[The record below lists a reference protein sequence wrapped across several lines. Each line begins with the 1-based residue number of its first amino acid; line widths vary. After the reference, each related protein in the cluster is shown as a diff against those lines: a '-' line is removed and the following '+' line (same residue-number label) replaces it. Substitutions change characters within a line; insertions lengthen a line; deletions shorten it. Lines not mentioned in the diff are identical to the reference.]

1 MHFQMSTATRFQN
14 ATKVLDRFHYL
25 LTFSFLRDKFPKLY
39 AVDKKTNKV
48 NANLV
53 WLKVVISKDL

>member
-1 MHFQMSTATRFQN
+1 MHSQMSTATRFQN

-53 WLKVVISKDL
+53 